1 MAAMRARL
9 QDRLAALLSV
19 LLLLALAAFTAYL
32 AREAE
37 LGQDAPG
44 RRATAGE
51 PDYFVERFSLTR
63 LDERGEP
70 TFRMAA
76 QRLEHFPAD
85 DSSVLT
91 QPTLVSLDPGRP
103 RVTLRA
109 DRGRTQGR
117 GEETLLEGNVLLVR
131 SSPGDGPPMRL
142 STDALVL
149 VAGSELARTDRP
161 VRIEQGAS
169 VLTGVGMEFD
179 NPTRSF
185 KLLASVRGL
194 WAASGLSAA
203 LPAQAPR

>member
-1 MAAMRARL
+1 VRARL
-9 QDRLAALLSV
+9 QDRIAALLSV
-19 LLLLALAAFTAYL
+19 LLLIVLAGFTAYL

-37 LGQDAPG
+37 LGQNQAG
-44 RRATAGE
+44 RRAAAGE

-91 QPTLVSLDPGRP
+91 QPALISLDPDRP

-109 DRGRTQGR
+109 DRGRSRGR
-117 GEETLLEGNVLLVR
+117 GDETLLEGNVLLVR
-131 SSPGDGPPMRL
+131 SGPSDGPPMRL

-161 VRIEQGAS
+161 VRIEQGGS

-179 NPTRSF
+179 NSSRSF
-185 KLLASVRGL
+185 KLLANVRGL
-194 WAASGLSAA
+194 WAASGSSVAR
-203 LPAQAPR
+203 PAQPSR